1 MFVFWLQVPSDSSKV
16 AGLNKLLKEDKR
28 AAENHFDQ
36 ELKRKREQENEMS
49 HEEVRAPFFCTHL
62 LFPSTIFS
70 FLFSSNLSEYHRLQK
85 NESIMKVISKN
96 LRNCGK
102 SRSG

>member
-1 MFVFWLQVPSDSSKV
+1 M
-16 AGLNKLLKEDKR
+16 AGLNRLSKEDKR

-49 HEEVRAPFFCTHL
+49 HEEVRAHFFRTHL
-62 LFPSTIFS
+62 LFPSAIFS
-70 FLFSSNLSEYHRLQK
+70 FLLSSNLSKYYRLQK

-96 LRNCGK
+96 LQNFGK
-102 SRSG
+102 SRRG